1 MLGLNQPGPA
11 NSAEQGALAG
21 EDDGALTGL
30 DLADAPR
37 TAAQPD
43 ARSGAAPCELHLL
56 VRYSLREYVRFM
68 WLHSGFL
75 IRRRRIRFPHSLY
88 MQVKST
94 LAAALHFV
102 LLRRARR
109 TYELTIDEHG
119 IVRTSDTGVTLID
132 WADVSALRSYSPG
145 LMMTLKRGTLP
156 IPLRCMKSG
165 EADQLRALWR
175 RTRAGLDARRSR
187 LSADCAAP

>member
-1 MLGLNQPGPA
+1 MFGFNHPRPA
-11 NSAEQGALAG
+11 TSAKPVAVLVQ
-21 EDDGALTGL
+21 EDDAELTEVGV
-30 DLADAPR
+30 AAAPPAIPVPEV
-37 TAAQPD
+37 AA
-43 ARSGAAPCELHLL
+43 AGAALCELHLL

-94 LAAALHFV
+94 LAVALHFV

-132 WADVSALRSYSPG
+132 WADVSALRTYSPG

-175 RTRAGLDARRSR
+175 RTRAGS
-187 LSADCAAP
+187 